1 MIENSKLYFILLKEI
16 KFMKK
21 TILSLHYLKSKDLIF
36 TIIILNFILNNL

>member
-21 TILSLHYLKSKDLIF
+21 TILSLYYLKSKDLIF